1 MLFINNSDTN
11 WTIKPEA
18 CVWFCSSFGN
28 HATTNEHE
36 LVSGWLFTDTQKQLQ
51 SAVCVCVCPLCPL
64 FTFTSIYKWT
74 QHYTSPVRLYCNS
87 CHSFSISLGKKKLK
101 HLWHVSLL
109 WTLWIFIQ
117 KTRRWMLKLYRPLR
131 MPRNINHH
139 NVKYCH

>member
-1 MLFINNSDTN
+1 MNNQTWSHVYDSVAHLVTMQPRMN
-11 WTIKPEA
+11 TSLWVGGFSLIHKSNYSLL
-18 CVWFCSSFGN
+18 CVF
-28 HATTNEHE
+28 
-36 LVSGWLFTDTQKQLQ
+36 
-51 SAVCVCVCPLCPL
+51 VCVLCVL
-64 FTFTSIYKWT
+64 FLHL

-117 KTRRWMLKLYRPLR
+117 KTRRWMLKFYRPLR